1 MLPWQPLS
9 VLLKL
14 SDSLCR
20 SLGGARLSF
29 EEEGEASRSQVIS
42 MVDIPRGKHVGC
54 DRDRRNH
61 REGFQKPVEKPTSG
75 FLFA

>member
-1 MLPWQPLS
+1 MSPWQPPS

-20 SLGGARLSF
+20 SLSGARFNL
-29 EEEGEASRSQVIS
+29 EEEGEAGRSKVIS
-42 MVDIPRGKHVGC
+42 IVDIPRGEYVGYDNESC
-54 DRDRRNH
+54 NH
-61 REGFQKPVEKPTSG
+61 REGFKKPVEEPAFG

>member
-20 SLGGARLSF
+20 SLSGARVNF
-29 EEEGEASRSQVIS
+29 KEEGEAGRSKVIS
-42 MVDIPRGKHVGC
+42 MVAIPRGKYVGYDSESC
-54 DRDRRNH
+54 NH
-61 REGFQKPVEKPTSG
+61 REGFKKPVGKTTFG